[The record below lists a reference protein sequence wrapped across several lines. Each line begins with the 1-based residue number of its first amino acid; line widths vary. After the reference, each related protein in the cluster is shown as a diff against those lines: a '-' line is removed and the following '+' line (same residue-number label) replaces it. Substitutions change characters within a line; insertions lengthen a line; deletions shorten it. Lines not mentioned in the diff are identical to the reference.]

1 MTDTISIIIP
11 VYKVESYLR
20 ECLDSVLGQT
30 YRALEILLVDDG
42 SPDGCPAICDEYA
55 ARDDRVRVIHKPNG
69 GLSDARNAGLEAAA
83 GQWIGFVDSDD
94 YIAADMMEKLHL
106 AASRTGAGIAACGYR
121 VVSGTGAAAPA
132 GAGERELVLERD
144 DAIRLL
150 LEDKRL
156 QNYVWN
162 KLYRAEYWRD
172 VRFPV
177 GRAFEDIDTTWRL
190 FDQAQNVVLIPE
202 TGYFYRVRSTGI
214 VQSGQIR
221 HEIDC
226 VEQNLAR
233 YDALVGRFP
242 ECAAQMEGSIL
253 HAITKVWGLA
263 WENRRLVRAR
273 YRPEMRRFAAL
284 ARAWLPRHPEGK
296 TLGITGRMT
305 LRLLPYDSMPA
316 YLAAHILRRLYRLRH
331 PSPAEGRP

>member
-11 VYKVESYLR
+11 VYKVEGYLR
-20 ECLDSVLGQT
+20 KCLDSVLAQT

-42 SPDGCPAICDEYA
+42 SPDNCGAICDEYA

-94 YIAADMMEKLHL
+94 YIAPDMFEKLYL
-106 AASRTGAGIAACGYR
+106 AASRTGAGIAVCGYR
-121 VVSGTGAAAPA
+121 VVSDAGPAAPPR
-132 GAGERELVLERD
+132 GVEKELVLERD
-144 DAIRLL
+144 EAIRLL

-162 KLYRAEYWRD
+162 KLYRAEYWRG
-172 VRFPV
+172 VRFPA
-177 GRAFEDIDTTWRL
+177 GKAFEDIDTTWRL
-190 FDQAQNVVLIPE
+190 IDQARSVVLIPYA
-202 TGYFYRVRSTGI
+202 GYFYRVRGTGI
-214 VQSGQIR
+214 VQSGHIR
-221 HEIDC
+221 NEIDC

-242 ECAAQMEGSIL
+242 ECAAQMESSIL

-263 WENRRLVRAR
+263 WENRRLVRES
-273 YRPEMRRFAAL
+273 YPSEMRRFAAL
-284 ARAWLPRHPEGK
+284 AKEWLPRYPEGK
-296 TLGITGRMT
+296 ALGITGRMT
-305 LRLLPYDSMPA
+305 LRLLPYDRPPA
-316 YLAAHILRRLYRLRH
+316 YLAAHILRRLYRRRH
-331 PSPAEGRP
+331 PSPAGV